1 MNTAEQNKPEYQE
14 GGFANYQGPPESFPA
29 QQAQYPQGFNDQ
41 EDLNIPSQ
49 GNMEQYKIE
58 EEIDSFTNATIRQG
72 FIKKTYGILLS
83 QLIITTFFIALTFF
97 DSVKQLIRFNY
108 QTNPIMGILFFVVI
122 IATTVIFIMFACC
135 RETARKVPTNYI
147 LLFTYT
153 FCMCF
158 YLLILCSEYSTKAVF
173 TALVLTVA
181 ATLGLT
187 IYSFTT
193 THDFTFCSGI
203 LFAFITVLIFSFP
216 FFLWFGSYTFYCI
229 LGVMCY
235 SFYLIYDT
243 QLILG
248 KFGIEYNIDDYC
260 FAALNLY
267 IDIIYLFIKILYL
280 IGNSIE
286 NK

>member
-83 QLIITTFFIALTFF
+83 QLIISTFFIALTFF

-158 YLLILCSEYSTKAVF
+158 YLLIL
-173 TALVLTVA
+173 
-181 ATLGLT
+181 
-187 IYSFTT
+187 
-193 THDFTFCSGI
+193 
-203 LFAFITVLIFSFP
+203 
-216 FFLWFGSYTFYCI
+216 
-229 LGVMCY
+229 
-235 SFYLIYDT
+235 
-243 QLILG
+243 
-248 KFGIEYNIDDYC
+248 
-260 FAALNLY
+260 
-267 IDIIYLFIKILYL
+267 
-280 IGNSIE
+280 
-286 NK
+286 

>member
-14 GGFANYQGPPESFPA
+14 GGFASYQGPPESFQA

-41 EDLNIPSQ
+41 EDLPSQ
-49 GNMEQYKIE
+49 GNMERYKVE

-83 QLIITTFFIALTFF
+83 QLIITTFFIVLTFF
-97 DSVKQLIRFNY
+97 DSVKQKIIFNL
-108 QTNPIMGILFFVVI
+108 QTNPIMGLLLFFVVI
-122 IATTVIFIMFACC
+122 ATTVIIIMFACC
-135 RETARKVPTNYI
+135 RETARRVPMNYI
-147 LLFTYT
+147 LLFSYT
-153 FCMCF
+153 FCMSF

-187 IYSFTT
+187 IYAFTT

-216 FFLWFGSYTFYCI
+216 FFFMVWFLYFLLYFRNNVLFSLSY
-229 LGVMCY
+229 L
-235 SFYLIYDT
+235 
-243 QLILG
+243 
-248 KFGIEYNIDDYC
+248 
-260 FAALNLY
+260 
-267 IDIIYLFIKILYL
+267 
-280 IGNSIE
+280 
-286 NK
+286 